1 MVYFD
6 IKIILFDRVISE
18 SVLSRVS
25 NFIGNGRET
34 AKVIY
39 KNVKCQSAN
48 EDVTNILYLIQ
59 LN

>member
-6 IKIILFDRVISE
+6 IKIILFDKVISE

-25 NFIGNGRET
+25 NFIGNGREI

>member
-25 NFIGNGRET
+25 NFIGNGREI
-34 AKVIY
+34 ANVIY